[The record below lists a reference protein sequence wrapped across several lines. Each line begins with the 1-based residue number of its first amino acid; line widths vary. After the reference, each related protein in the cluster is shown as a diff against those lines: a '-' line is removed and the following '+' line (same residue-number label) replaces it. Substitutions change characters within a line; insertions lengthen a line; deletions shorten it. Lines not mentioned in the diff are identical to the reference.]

1 MNLTKE
7 LLKNNKNLNIWVLCS
22 VAKRYGFKSKNSL
35 DLSKE
40 EMRRIKIIRF
50 WIPSLGKGVLGSA
63 IAYSFFLIPA
73 IIFSLFIRPDIILSS
88 TAKLLTGFAASISSK
103 LLNRKLFLDI
113 RDTFSDNY
121 FYFFRWKKRI
131 IFVGLLM
138 LIENIVI
145 KSAYSIN
152 LVSPGFDNA
161 FYGWQE
167 MLKTKKIRITY
178 FTNGIESRV
187 INQIMKESKK
197 AKAKDGFYKILY
209 AGNLGIGQDI
219 YSLIKDLENNKSI
232 IKKMIKNKIKI
243 LIYGS
248 GGQLGDIKKLLLNDS
263 SKENKLIS
271 KVIEYRGLI
280 SKKDIIGFYCEV
292 DCLMLQ
298 LGQFS
303 SLSMVIPSKI
313 FEYSATNLPILFG
326 AKGFSR
332 EFIQNIDGT
341 IYFKQGDAESFYK
354 SIIKAMKKNKI
365 IENREKFL
373 SRYKSDDIYKK
384 YAHHILN
391 N

>member
-7 LLKNNKNLNIWVLCS
+7 LLKNNKNLNVWVLCS

-40 EMRRIKIIRF
+40 EIRRIKIIRF

-152 LVSPGFDNA
+152 LVSSGFDNA

-219 YSLIKDLENNKSI
+219 YSLIKDLENNQSI

-280 SKKDIIGFYCEV
+280 SKKDIIGFYSEV

>member
-1 MNLTKE
+1 M
-7 LLKNNKNLNIWVLCS
+7 CS
-22 VAKRYGFKSKNSL
+22 VAKRYGFKSNNSL

-40 EMRRIKIIRF
+40 EIRRIKIIRF
-50 WIPSLGKGVLGSA
+50 WIPSLGKGILGSA
-63 IAYSFFLIPA
+63 IAYNFFLIPA
-73 IIFSLFIRPDIILSS
+73 IILSLFIRPDIILSS

-131 IFVGLLM
+131 IIIGFLM

-152 LVSPGFDNA
+152 LVSSGFDNA

-167 MLKTKKIRITY
+167 ILKTKKIRITY
-178 FTNGIESRV
+178 FTNGIESRA
-187 INQIMKESKK
+187 INQIKKESKK
-197 AKAKDGFYKILY
+197 LKAKDGFYKILY

-219 YSLIKDLENNKSI
+219 YSLIKDLENNPSI

-248 GGQLGDIKKLLLNDS
+248 GSQLGDIKKLLLNDI

-280 SKKDIIGFYCEV
+280 SKKDIIGFYSEV
-292 DCLMLQ
+292 ECLMLQ

-332 EFIQNIDGT
+332 EFIQNIEGT
-341 IYFKQGDAESFYK
+341 IHFKQGDAESFYK
-354 SIIKAMKKNKI
+354 SILKTMKKNI
-365 IENREKFL
+365 SIENREKFL
-373 SRYKSDDIYKK
+373 SRYKSDDIYRK